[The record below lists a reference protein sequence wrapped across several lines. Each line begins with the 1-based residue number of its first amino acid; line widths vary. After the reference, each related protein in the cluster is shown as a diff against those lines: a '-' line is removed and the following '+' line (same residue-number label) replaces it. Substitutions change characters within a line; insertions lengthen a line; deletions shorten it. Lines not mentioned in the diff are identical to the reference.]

1 MKNII
6 YVLALAAAFSACNNT
21 TSQVS
26 TESAVSHTSQ
36 GSQSLPED
44 ELGWDLGAGS
54 YSFKLFT
61 FFEALD
67 KIDSCGLKNV
77 EGFPNHTIGEGIA
90 EKLDY
95 RMEPS
100 LREKVLARLQEKGIK
115 MNAYGVSSPDNEED
129 WRRLFEFAKAM
140 GVETISSEPDEKFMP
155 LISQLCDEFE
165 VNLAIHNHAT
175 PSKYWDPKTVL
186 ATIEGY
192 SERVGA
198 CADIGH
204 WVRSGLDPIESLKVL
219 EGRLFHLHMKDLT
232 EKNKKEAHDVHWG
245 TGVVDLD
252 GLIAELKRQGFKGS
266 VSAEYEHNWENN
278 AADIA
283 ASIQNF
289 RNAILAQKGN

>member
-1 MKNII
+1 MKNAI
-6 YVLALAAAFSACNNT
+6 YLLALAVTFSACNNT
-21 TSQVS
+21 NSQLA
-26 TESAVSHTSQ
+26 TETAVSHESHRDQ
-36 GSQSLPED
+36 PMPED
-44 ELGWDLGAGS
+44 QLGWDLGAGS
-54 YSFKLFT
+54 YSFKSFT

-77 EGFPNHTIGEGIA
+77 EGFPGHTIGEGIE

-95 RMEPS
+95 RMDLS
-100 LREKVLARLQEKGIK
+100 LREKVLARLQEKGIR
-115 MNAYGVSSPDNEED
+115 MNAYGVINPDNEED

-165 VNLAIHNHAT
+165 VNLAIHNHAA

-186 ATIEGY
+186 ATIEGH

-245 TGVVDLD
+245 TGVVDVE
-252 GLIAELKRQGFKGS
+252 GLIAELKRQGFEGS
-266 VSAEYEHNWENN
+266 ISAEYEYNWENN
-278 AADIA
+278 APDIA

-289 RNAILAQKGN
+289 RNAILAQQGQ

>member
-1 MKNII
+1 MKHTI
-6 YVLALAAAFSACNNT
+6 YLFALAAVFFTCNNPN
-21 TSQVS
+21 SNRSVD
-26 TESAVSHTSQ
+26 SAVSPESP
-36 GSQSLPED
+36 GVQSLPED

-67 KIDSCGLKNV
+67 KIDSTGLKNV
-77 EGFPNHTIGEGIA
+77 EGFPNHTIGEGIT
-90 EKLDY
+90 EVLDY
-95 RMEPS
+95 RMEES
-100 LREKVLARLQEKGIK
+100 LREKVLARLQEKGIR
-115 MNAYGVSSPDNEED
+115 MNAYGVTSPDKEED

-165 VNLAIHNHAT
+165 INLAIHNHAA

-186 ATIEGY
+186 ATIGG
-192 SERVGA
+192 SSPRVGA

-204 WVRSGLDPIESLKVL
+204 WIRSGLDPIESLKML

-252 GLIAELKRQGFKGS
+252 ALIAELKRQDFKGS
-266 VSAEYEHNWENN
+266 ISAEYEYNWENN
-278 AADIA
+278 GPDIA
-283 ASIQNF
+283 ASIKNF
-289 RNAILAQKGN
+289 RNALLAQKDK